1 MPSLVDKVIGWLD
14 GWDGPTEYSWMTVIL
29 KVNVAGQMLFGWL
42 VDFCKIKDD
51 TQSVKGLM
59 DTTPSVMTVIIHR
72 FFNVL
77 PQNFHLIWFA
87 LGASC
92 LGHTELSN
100 TMGWAGQFCVSG
112 NIFLSQFIRIT
123 SFKCI
128 VKFISDVIEIQ
139 FVSSR
144 HNGPG
149 GDKGTLNSQ
158 FLSIHMEML
167 NNHFLQDLCLLAK
180 MVDPSNLLAVHNV
193 AVRRLEY
200 LGAFCGHGQK
210 GDW

>member
-1 MPSLVDKVIGWLD
+1 
-14 GWDGPTEYSWMTVIL
+14 
-29 KVNVAGQMLFGWL
+29 
-42 VDFCKIKDD
+42 
-51 TQSVKGLM
+51 M
-59 DTTPSVMTVIIHR
+59 DTTPSVITMIIHQ

-77 PQNFHLIWFA
+77 PRYFHLIWFA

-92 LGHTELSN
+92 LGHTELSI
-100 TMGWAGQFCVSG
+100 TMGWAGQFCVSR

-128 VKFISDVIEIQ
+128 VKFISNVIENQ

-149 GDKGTLNSQ
+149 WDKGTTHWILNFSPSTWSMQ
-158 FLSIHMEML
+158 MNL
-167 NNHFLQDLCLLAK
+167 NNYFLQDLCLLAK
-180 MVDPSNLLAVHNV
+180 MVDPSNLLAVYNV

-200 LGAFCGHGQK
+200 LGAFRGHGQK
-210 GDW
+210 GDWQV

>member
-1 MPSLVDKVIGWLD
+1 
-14 GWDGPTEYSWMTVIL
+14 
-29 KVNVAGQMLFGWL
+29 
-42 VDFCKIKDD
+42 
-51 TQSVKGLM
+51 M
-59 DTTPSVMTVIIHR
+59 DTTPSVITMIIHR

-77 PQNFHLIWFA
+77 PRYFHLIWFA

-92 LGHTELSN
+92 LGHTELSI
-100 TMGWAGQFCVSG
+100 TMGWAGQFCVSV

-128 VKFISDVIEIQ
+128 VKFISDVIQNQ

-158 FLSIHMEML
+158 FLSIHMEQMNL
-167 NNHFLQDLCLLAK
+167 NNYFLQDLCLLAK
-180 MVDPSNLLAVHNV
+180 MVDPSNLLAVYNV